1 MITEMHKLAE
11 KIADQL
17 FSNGAG
23 QKAERL
29 VLELPGKRDGGG
41 WCKQAVVDV
50 IVRAMERNQ

>member
-1 MITEMHKLAE
+1 VITEMHKLAE